1 MITLK
6 NTAELV
12 KYMQQNKQDNWFATQ
27 KPIMISEYQTEI
39 NLTDKGI
46 SVKPLTTTDILCHQ
60 RFELVVTNQYGV
72 DSTGDPLP
80 LWGQLNEYGEDQY
93 GSVELFLDA
102 LLQAAIDHQSFVLE
116 GTSWLAKQ
124 GDADTYMHNHC

>member
-27 KPIMISEYQTEI
+27 KPMMLVEYQTEI
-39 NLTDKGI
+39 NINDKGI
-46 SVKPLTTTDILCHQ
+46 SLQPLTTNDILSHQ
-60 RFELVVTNQYGV
+60 RFELVVTYQYGV
-72 DSTGDPLP
+72 DSTDDPLP
-80 LWGQLNEYGEDQY
+80 LWGQLIEYGEDQY

-102 LLQAAIDHQSFVLE
+102 LLQAAVNHQSMVLE
-116 GTSWLAKQ
+116 GTSWLAKK
-124 GDADTYMHNHC
+124 GAVDVYKHNHC